1 MFCRLSIIFSI
12 SELHLSPHIF
22 LQICRLATL
31 LVAGDSQRKSRGM
44 EGGGAGL
51 FNWGNCR
58 HSSFI
63 RSLFVIYFVHNLVDY
78 NGTTRPICCCCVT
91 YVLTQYTPCEYIHTY
106 VHVHML
112 SIQLF
117 MQLHCKDVGIRK
129 CIIVNSIKRTEIK
142 KIKYD
147 QYFKRMEKAI
157 CKRPL

>member
-1 MFCRLSIIFSI
+1 MNFISLPTFFCKFAALQ
-12 SELHLSPHIF
+12 LF
-22 LQICRLATL
+22 LLQVTAKGR
-31 LVAGDSQRKSRGM
+31 VGEWK
-44 EGGGAGL
+44 GGGAGL

-78 NGTTRPICCCCVT
+78 NGTTRLICCCCVT

-142 KIKYD
+142 
-147 QYFKRMEKAI
+147 
-157 CKRPL
+157 